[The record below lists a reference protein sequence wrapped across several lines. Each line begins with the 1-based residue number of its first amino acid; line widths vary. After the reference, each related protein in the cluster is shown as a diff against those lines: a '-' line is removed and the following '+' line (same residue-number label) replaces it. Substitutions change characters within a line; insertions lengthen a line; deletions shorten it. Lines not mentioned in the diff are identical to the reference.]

1 MNNGTEFENHGG
13 DMVRGNRDR
22 QKVNEEGSEML
33 VKERYV
39 VNALNFTECEAIL
52 NSELIPE
59 AVVAEKF
66 ASFREVITSDDE
78 KDEEWFKVKIDLT
91 NIDEK
96 TGKEK
101 HTKMII
107 SSMLHQSARR
117 GLIRIAVLEIP
128 CLTILFPTST
138 KPRLLTLSTS
148 KFEYE

>member
-1 MNNGTEFENHGG
+1 MEQNLKITAGTWFEAT
-13 DMVRGNRDR
+13 VTV
-22 QKVNEEGSEML
+22 KKANEDGAEML

-39 VNALNFTECEAIL
+39 VNALTFTECEAIL

-101 HTKMII
+101 HTKMIYLVNASSVSKARSYTDSCLGDTMLDYTI
-107 SSMLHQSARR
+107 SD
-117 GLIRIAVLEIP
+117 INK
-128 CLTILFPTST
+128 T
-138 KPRLLTLSTS
+138 KIIDIIN
-148 KFEYE
+148 KQV